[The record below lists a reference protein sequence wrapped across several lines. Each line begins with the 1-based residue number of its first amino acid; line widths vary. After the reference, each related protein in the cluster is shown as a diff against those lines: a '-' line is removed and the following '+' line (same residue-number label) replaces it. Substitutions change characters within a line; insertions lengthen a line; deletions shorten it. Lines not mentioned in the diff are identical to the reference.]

1 MIRLLRKPISPL
13 NGALVVKDN
22 YNMIKLN
29 TKAIEAIRKDT
40 KLKGELQMILE
51 VSSNTLYT
59 WLKNNDSK
67 LTQIAALD
75 AISNKTGLTGDDLI
89 IRN

>member
-1 MIRLLRKPISPL
+1 M
-13 NGALVVKDN
+13 VKDN